1 MEPRCPRLE
10 LTIKN
15 ITANTNT
22 AITASP
28 PITPP
33 TIALTGAELEF
44 DVEEVVDGGVE
55 DEVGR
60 VLEEGK
66 EFGLVEADADCVVC
80 VVFPVSVGVG
90 YPKGYCVPVEMPFIP
105 E

>member
-1 MEPRCPRLE
+1 MEPRCPRLQRM
-10 LTIKN
+10 TKN

-33 TIALTGAELEF
+33 TIAPTGAELEF

-60 VLEEGK
+60 GLEEDK
-66 EFGLVEADADCVVC
+66 EFGLVGADVDCVVC
-80 VVFPVSVGVG
+80 VVIPVSVAVG
-90 YPKGYCVPVEMPFIP
+90 YPRGYCVPVEMPFIP